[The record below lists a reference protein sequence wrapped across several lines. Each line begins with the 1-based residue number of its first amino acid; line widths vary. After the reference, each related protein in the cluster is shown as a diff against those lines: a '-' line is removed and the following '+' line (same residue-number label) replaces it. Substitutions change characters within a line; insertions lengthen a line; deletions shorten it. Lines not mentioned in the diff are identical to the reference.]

1 MKQQLLQRLAAYKD
15 AITKNGNADA
25 TKFLIE
31 ADEAVANQ
39 GALDDVDN
47 EYEEQLFELITDIES
62 IENVSVPN
70 KERFDATVELI
81 ETTLYE
87 NDED

>member
-1 MKQQLLQRLAAYKD
+1 MKQELVQSLRAFRD
-15 AITKNGNADA
+15 AITKNGQADA
-25 TKFLIE
+25 SKFLIE
-31 ADEAVANQ
+31 ADEAVTNK
-39 GALDDVDN
+39 GALNDIDS
-47 EYEEQLFELITDIES
+47 EYEEQLFELITDIEA

>member
-1 MKQQLLQRLAAYKD
+1 MKQELVESLRAFRD
-15 AITKNGNADA
+15 AITKNGHADA
-25 TKFLIE
+25 SKFLIE
-31 ADEAVANQ
+31 ADEAVTNK
-39 GALDDVDN
+39 GALNDIDS
-47 EYEEQLFELITDIES
+47 EYEEQLFELITDIEA

>member
-1 MKQQLLQRLAAYKD
+1 MKQELLQRLAAYRD

-25 TKFLIE
+25 TKFLAE
-31 ADEAVANQ
+31 ADEAVTNN
-39 GALDDVDN
+39 GALNDIDS
-47 EYEEQLFELITDIES
+47 EYEEQLFELITDIEA

-70 KERFDATVELI
+70 KERFDVTVELI
-81 ETTLYE
+81 ETILYE

>member
-1 MKQQLLQRLAAYKD
+1 MKQELVKSLTAFRD
-15 AITKNGNADA
+15 SITKNGQADA
-25 TKFLIE
+25 SKFLIE
-31 ADEAVANQ
+31 ADEAVTNK
-39 GALDDVDN
+39 GALNDIDS
-47 EYEEQLFELITDIES
+47 EYEEQLFELITDIEA

>member
-1 MKQQLLQRLAAYKD
+1 MKQELVQSLRAFRD
-15 AITKNGNADA
+15 AITKNGHADA
-25 TKFLIE
+25 SKFLIE
-31 ADEAVANQ
+31 ADEAVANK
-39 GALDDVDN
+39 GALNDIDS
-47 EYEEQLFELITDIES
+47 EYEEQLFELITDIEA
-62 IENVSVPN
+62 IENVSGPN

>member
-1 MKQQLLQRLAAYKD
+1 MKRELFQRLTAYRD

-31 ADEAVANQ
+31 ADDAVTNQ
-39 GALDDVDN
+39 GALDDIDSD
-47 EYEEQLFELITDIES
+47 YEEQLFELITDIEA
-62 IENVSVPN
+62 IENVSTPN
-70 KERFDATVELI
+70 KERFDVTVELI

>member
-1 MKQQLLQRLAAYKD
+1 MKKELLQRLTAYRD

-31 ADEAVANQ
+31 ADEAVTNQ
-39 GALDDVDN
+39 GALDDIDS

-62 IENVSVPN
+62 IENVSAPN
-70 KERFDATVELI
+70 KERFDVTVELI
-81 ETTLYE
+81 ETTIYE

>member
-1 MKQQLLQRLAAYKD
+1 MKQELVQRLTAFRD
-15 AITKNGNADA
+15 AITKNGHADA
-25 TKFLIE
+25 SKFLLE
-31 ADEAVANQ
+31 ADDAVTNK
-39 GALDDVDN
+39 GALDNIDS
-47 EYEEQLFELITDIES
+47 EYEEQLFELITDIEA

-87 NDED
+87 NEDD

>member
-1 MKQQLLQRLAAYKD
+1 MKKELIQKLTAFRD
-15 AITKNGNADA
+15 AVTKNGKADA

-39 GALDDVDN
+39 GALEDIDS

-70 KERFDATVELI
+70 KERFDVTVELI

>member
-1 MKQQLLQRLAAYKD
+1 MKQELVKSLRAFRD
-15 AITKNGNADA
+15 AITKNGQADA
-25 TKFLIE
+25 SKFLIE
-31 ADEAVANQ
+31 ADEAVTNK
-39 GALDDVDN
+39 GALNDIDS
-47 EYEEQLFELITDIES
+47 EYEEQLFELITDIEA

-70 KERFDATVELI
+70 KERFDVTVELI

>member
-1 MKQQLLQRLAAYKD
+1 MKQELVQSLSAFRD
-15 AITKNGNADA
+15 AITKNGHADA
-25 TKFLIE
+25 SKFLIE
-31 ADEAVANQ
+31 ADDAVTNK
-39 GALDDVDN
+39 GALNDIDS
-47 EYEEQLFELITDIES
+47 EYEEQLFELITDIEA
-62 IENVSVPN
+62 IENVSAPN

>member
-1 MKQQLLQRLAAYKD
+1 MKQELVQSLRAFRD
-15 AITKNGNADA
+15 AITKNGHADA
-25 TKFLIE
+25 SKFLIE
-31 ADEAVANQ
+31 ADEAVTNK
-39 GALDDVDN
+39 GALNDIDS
-47 EYEEQLFELITDIES
+47 EYEEQLFELITDIEA